1 MTGTIAWL
9 TLLFFLVLAG
19 ESAHVRLAGRRG
31 MSPIASSAAVAFMLS
46 LPHRGGWSGVG
57 LVLAGVLA
65 VAVASLV
72 GTAVAEAA
80 GVRTSG
86 VDVLG
91 RLTNA
96 LVTGVLAQL
105 VAVTGLERTM
115 NPDGRDWVYALA
127 LWLTVLTAAGARAGV
142 VAWWVARSEGR
153 GYVSTLREEVAT
165 FGMLLLGSV
174 TTAVMIVLSR
184 EAVGLWGPLL
194 FTLPLVLSIAAARR
208 YAHTRR
214 TYGETIAALSRLTD
228 IAGYTSAHHGRR
240 VADLAVELGRRRG
253 LSQRETDTLEY
264 AALLHDLGQVA
275 LDQPIPGGATVLAAP
290 RDQERIVADGV
301 AVMRHSG
308 VLEPAAALL
317 ARQAAPYRLMR
328 EEDERI
334 PLEARIIKL
343 ANAFD
348 DFTGGSRDPGAVS
361 VALERIQLGLGYEYD
376 PELVDDLIEIVGSRA
391 P

>member
-1 MTGTIAWL
+1 MTPTIAWYVVL
-9 TLLFFLVLAG
+9 FLLIVVG

-31 MSPIASSAAVAFMLS
+31 ISPIASAAAVAFMLS
-46 LPHRGGWSGVG
+46 LPHRAGATGVM
-57 LVLAGVLA
+57 LVLGGVLA

-72 GTAVAEAA
+72 GTAIAEAA
-80 GVRTSG
+80 GIRTTS

-96 LVTGVLAQL
+96 LVAGLLAQL

-115 NPDGRDWVYALA
+115 NPDGRDWIYAFA
-127 LWLTVLTAAGARAGV
+127 LWLSALTAAAARAAV
-142 VAWWVARSEGR
+142 VAWWVSRSGGR
-153 GYVSTLREEVAT
+153 GYVSTVREEVAT
-165 FGMLLLGSV
+165 FGMLSLASA

-184 EAVGLWGPLL
+184 EAVGLWGPIL

-208 YAHTRR
+208 YAHTRQ
-214 TYGETIAALSRLTD
+214 TYRETIAALSRLTD
-228 IAGYTSAHHGRR
+228 LAGYTTTHHARR
-240 VADLAVELGRRRG
+240 VADLALELGRRRG
-253 LSQRETDTLEY
+253 LSQREMDTLEY

-290 RDQERIVADGV
+290 RDQERIVQDGV
-301 AVMRHSG
+301 GIMRHSG
-308 VLEPAAALL
+308 VLEPAATLL
-317 ARQAAPYRLMR
+317 TRQAAPYRLMR

-361 VALERIQLGLGYEYD
+361 VALERLQLGLGYEYD
-376 PELVDDLIEIVGSRA
+376 PALVDDLIDVVAPRSR
-391 P
+391 

>member
-1 MTGTIAWL
+1 MTSTIAWL
-9 TLLFFLVLAG
+9 VVLFLLIVVG
-19 ESAHVRLAGRRG
+19 ESAHVRFAGRRG
-31 MSPIASSAAVAFMLS
+31 ISPIASAAAVAFMLS
-46 LPHRGGWSGVG
+46 LPHRSGLDG
-57 LVLAGVLA
+57 LLLVLGGVLA
-65 VAVASLV
+65 VAIASLV
-72 GTAVAEAA
+72 GTAIAEAA
-80 GVRTSG
+80 GVRTSSLDI
-86 VDVLG
+86 VG

-96 LVTGVLAQL
+96 LVSGLLAQL
-105 VAVTGLERTM
+105 VAVIGLERTM
-115 NPDGRDWVYALA
+115 DPDGRDWLYAFA
-127 LWLTVLTAAGARAGV
+127 LWLAVLTGAGARAAV
-142 VAWWVARSEGR
+142 IAWWVARSEGR
-153 GYVSTLREEVAT
+153 TYASTLREEIAT
-165 FGMLLLGSV
+165 FGMLSV
-174 TTAVMIVLSR
+174 ASATTAVMIVLSR

-208 YAHTRR
+208 YAHTRQ
-214 TYGETIAALSRLTD
+214 TYRETIAALSRLTD
-228 IAGYTSAHHGRR
+228 LAGYTTAHHARR

-290 RDQERIVADGV
+290 RDQERIVQDGV
-301 AVMRHSG
+301 AVMEHSG
-308 VLEPAAALL
+308 VLESAAALL
-317 ARQAAPYRLMR
+317 TRQAAPYRLMR

-376 PELVDDLIEIVGSRA
+376 PALVDDLIDIVA
-391 P
+391 PLRT